1 MFFARRLCART
12 LTCYKLGLQEL
23 RNGVKRLNKRLP
35 ERLQLANPTG
45 HLGCNTFLTL
55 AVNEGGVDPTI
66 AAIASKHKDPKSCMK
81 YVHADEGTLMAA
93 GRGVGMAVKS
103 AMAVLQEPDDSDDE
117 GGSDGSA
124 PAMSQKHALPH
135 HFQPAAKL
143 AKAMN
148 TAPIAQLPVLE
159 DVDEEDENLAPSR
172 VREAATH
179 KDGNIRAAYVRP
191 DLSAA
196 TAAATSVISSA
207 LGATGASYVFNFHF

>member
-1 MFFARRLCART
+1 
-12 LTCYKLGLQEL
+12 
-23 RNGVKRLNKRLP
+23 
-35 ERLQLANPTG
+35 
-45 HLGCNTFLTL
+45 
-55 AVNEGGVDPTI
+55 VNEGGVDPTI

-93 GRGVGMAVKS
+93 GRGVGMAVKA
-103 AMAVLQEPDDSDDE
+103 AMAVLEEPDDSDDE

-148 TAPIAQLPVLE
+148 TAPIRTADEIE

-172 VREAATH
+172 IREKTTH
-179 KDGNIRAAYVRP
+179 KDGNIRAGYVRP
-191 DLSAA
+191 DLTAA
-196 TAAATSVISSA
+196 TAAAASVIS
-207 LGATGASYVFNFHF
+207 GASGAAGASYVFNFYF